1 MQTQER
7 LFPGSC
13 PPPIIHIPFH
23 PEVKVSGREVPPPH
37 PAPRYPEWRGLRDSW
52 RRRARKD
59 GCIRAVPEM
68 LLGLLAG
75 ERERA

>member
-1 MQTQER
+1 MQTQDW

-23 PEVKVSGREVPPPH
+23 PEVKVAGRDVPPRPT
-37 PAPRYPEWRGLRDSW
+37 PPRDPEWPGPRDSW
-52 RRRARKD
+52 RRARKG
-59 GCIRAVPEM
+59 GCIRAIPEM
-68 LLGLLAG
+68 LLGLPAG